1 MVIWVGK
8 NMFDHTSLR
17 FLINLILGNIV
28 FFLWLAAL
36 NESFGTVR
44 PKYVINPEK
53 KGKTLLAH
61 SSLLIMT
68 GALLISVFWLFR
80 TFQREMDL
88 PGILSSN
95 YVSVEG
101 TVEKYIHDSG
111 GLVGGRLS
119 IEGVDGKSYRF
130 IDIDIP
136 SYLEKRDWVKVDYR
150 KYSRVG
156 AIVEINGAEHGKLT
170 DYYFELTLFFI
181 VFLLLAM
188 PFYSFH
194 IFKWKPLFNWKE
206 DYSIFVYQDLFTQAI
221 CVVQIIMLQGAAVLG
236 IALLGKYSRF
246 LDWYWGG
253 LICAN
258 YLGLLLLSLFRQKRF
273 VLIKDKFY
281 YCNFIRRME
290 GSLGEIEHVKRVDKG
305 ILIHV
310 RGEELEILCTKE
322 KYVDTLMKKLGR

>member
-1 MVIWVGK
+1 
-8 NMFDHTSLR
+8 MFDHTSLR

-136 SYLEKRDWVKVDYR
+136 SYLEKREACFKN
-150 KYSRVG
+150 RV
-156 AIVEINGAEHGKLT
+156 
-170 DYYFELTLFFI
+170 F
-181 VFLLLAM
+181 
-188 PFYSFH
+188 
-194 IFKWKPLFNWKE
+194 
-206 DYSIFVYQDLFTQAI
+206 
-221 CVVQIIMLQGAAVLG
+221 
-236 IALLGKYSRF
+236 
-246 LDWYWGG
+246 
-253 LICAN
+253 
-258 YLGLLLLSLFRQKRF
+258 
-273 VLIKDKFY
+273 
-281 YCNFIRRME
+281 
-290 GSLGEIEHVKRVDKG
+290 
-305 ILIHV
+305 
-310 RGEELEILCTKE
+310 
-322 KYVDTLMKKLGR
+322 